1 MSVNLEKFE
10 LKVDSIIAQCA
21 KLQKEN
27 LSLKKRALELQ
38 VQRSILLEKQELTCA
53 RLENLMKR
61 LKSLNDGI

>member
-27 LSLKKRALELQ
+27 LSLKKRESELLI
-38 VQRSILLEKQELTCA
+38 QRSILLEKQELTCA

-61 LKSLNDGI
+61 LKSLGDGT

>member
-27 LSLKKRALELQ
+27 LFLKKRESELL
-38 VQRSILLEKQELTCA
+38 VQRSTLLEKQELTCA

-61 LKSLNDGI
+61 LKSLGDGT

>member
-1 MSVNLEKFE
+1 MSVNLKKFE
-10 LKVDSIIAQCA
+10 LNVDSIIAQCA

-27 LSLKKRALELQ
+27 LSLKKRASELL

-61 LKSLNDGI
+61 LKSLSDET

>member
-21 KLQKEN
+21 KLQKET
-27 LSLKKRALELQ
+27 LSLKKRASELL